1 MQGYKPLGTPSRR
14 LLLREGA
21 RRTRPPPGSPNF
33 ASQDKWNAS
42 WAATESTT
50 SRVPARISGF
60 AKSRL
65 SKPLRFRTRWNGSR
79 IGLPPRPASRARPV
93 PNIPAP
99 TFAIWRRGKFFLLGR
114 VDFGEGG
121 LQRCLRCPLFFP
133 NTPYLLMPTLCV
145 SAAPPCQTEAA
156 GPVLYKERGEMA
168 CGLWKKT
175 GKEPGCTTHPG
186 SFLLRRGGRVWG
198 NGVSEQPSRR
208 LPISQKPLGRGPG
221 EDLSEE
227 RSSPGIH
234 APSLNTGPARSWSR
248 PPYGSRRCCRRGR
261 SCRARRIPRRFHGR
275 P

>member
-1 MQGYKPLGTPSRR
+1 M
-14 LLLREGA
+14 
-21 RRTRPPPGSPNF
+21 
-33 ASQDKWNAS
+33 
-42 WAATESTT
+42 
-50 SRVPARISGF
+50 
-60 AKSRL
+60 
-65 SKPLRFRTRWNGSR
+65 
-79 IGLPPRPASRARPV
+79 

-121 LQRCLRCPLFFP
+121 LQRCLRCPPFFL

-156 GPVLYKERGEMA
+156 GSVLHKERGGMS

-175 GKEPGCTTHPG
+175 GKEPGCVVHPG